1 MSEPLRVAILTPDP
15 GGSLGGTR
23 WPPVLARLTA
33 PLAAAGI
40 KVDSRPWTLAGDL
53 TEFDLVLPL
62 LAWGYHREGDWPGQV
77 ARWRDAGVRLQN
89 PAAVLLWNA
98 DKSYLGRFAAAGAP
112 VVPTLFVERLDEAAL
127 EAAAARFG
135 TGALIAKPRVSASA
149 FQTIRWSAGTTLAGG
164 PDRAAIV
171 QPFLPDIEA
180 GGELSLIYLG
190 GTFSHAIRKR
200 PQPGDF
206 RVQPEFDGIN
216 TPHDPLPEEVA
227 AAEAALRA
235 AGEDL
240 LYARV
245 DLVRDLAGA
254 PVLMEIE
261 LVEPDLYLEHAPGSE
276 ARFAAAVRRAASED
290 RPAPPISLSSP
301 SPGGNRHSPSPLP

>member
-1 MSEPLRVAILTPDP
+1 VSSPLRVAILTPDP
-15 GGSLGGTR
+15 GGTPGGTR
-23 WPPVLARLTA
+23 WPPVLARLAA
-33 PLAAAGI
+33 PLEAAGMI
-40 KVDSRPWTLAGDL
+40 VESRGWTVAGDL
-53 TEFDLVLPL
+53 TGFDLVLPL

-77 ARWRDAGVRLQN
+77 ARWRDAGVRLRN
-89 PAAVLLWNA
+89 PASVLLWNA
-98 DKSYLGRFAAAGAP
+98 DKSYLARFAEAGAP

-127 EAAAARFG
+127 AAAAARFG
-135 TGALIAKPRVSASA
+135 TEKLIAKPRVSASA
-149 FQTIRWSAGTTLAGG
+149 FQTIRCSPGTPIAGG
-164 PDRAAIV
+164 PDRAAIL

-206 RVQPEFDGIN
+206 RVQPEYDGIN
-216 TPHDPLPEEVA
+216 TPHDPLPEEFA

-261 LVEPDLYLEHAPGSE
+261 LVEPDLYLEHHPAAPAAF
-276 ARFAAAVRRAASED
+276 ARAVEAAARD
-290 RPAPPISLSSP
+290 
-301 SPGGNRHSPSPLP
+301 